1 VPEQHVT
8 YIRDA
13 DRTRVV
19 FVFGADPAAHTAPL
33 GFRRAARCEHAG
45 GEFRVPFDNDDYGVE
60 PTDLLRAQWGE
71 NFAKLR
77 TKGAGTVNRI
87 DQTAVIGHPPEHKN
101 WNPADQGLA
110 PVIDPTARL
119 EAFVSVDAGI
129 DQPTQVGARSYLL
142 KKVHVG
148 HDAQIGA
155 DVTIATGAVIGGYA
169 QVHDG
174 ARIGLN
180 ATVLP
185 YRVVGKGATVGAGAV
200 VTRDV
205 PAGATV
211 VGNPARVLPD
221 SVRDPRPHNQRTN
234 PMPTS
239 PPPGFA
245 IPEKP

>member
-1 VPEQHVT
+1 VPETHVT
-8 YIRDA
+8 YVRDA

-33 GFRRAARCEHAG
+33 GFRRAAQHEHPG

-60 PTDLLRAQWGE
+60 PTDLLRAQWSQD
-71 NFAKLR
+71 FASLR
-77 TKGAGTVNRI
+77 RPETVNRI
-87 DQTAVIGHPPEHKN
+87 DQTAIIGHPPEHKN

-129 DQPTQVGARSYLL
+129 DQPTKVGARSYLL

-174 ARIGLN
+174 AQIGLN

-185 YRVVGKGATVGAGAV
+185 YRVVGTGARVGAGAV

-205 PAGATV
+205 PDGATV
-211 VGNPARVLPD
+211 VGNPARILAD
-221 SVRDPRPHNQRTN
+221 EERDPRPHNQRTN
-234 PMPTS
+234 PMPTA

-245 IPEKP
+245 VPEKP